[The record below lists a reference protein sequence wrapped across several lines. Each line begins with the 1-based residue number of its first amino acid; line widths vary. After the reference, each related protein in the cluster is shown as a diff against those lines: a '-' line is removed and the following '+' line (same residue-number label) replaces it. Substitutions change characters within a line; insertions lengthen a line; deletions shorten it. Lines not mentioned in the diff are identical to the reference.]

1 MRVWSRLPLALT
13 LAAFV
18 AAPAVLAADPAPAAK
33 PQGRTGTTERLFL
46 SFAQDAAIA
55 PSQWWEGQIEYDD
68 GSQDI
73 PVDAFIV
80 RGVVAFQPVKNL
92 EVGGSFGLGNTNADP
107 SLPDGTGATDLNLY
121 GKWMFPNAAAKVDFT
136 AGLLATVPTG
146 DDTAGLGFNS
156 FGAQAFGA
164 MRYTME
170 GAIIGGH
177 VGARFNGDG
186 QLQGFD
192 LPGKTSYELGV
203 CALFPLANQV
213 TIVAEGRIETARFEG
228 FDSSAELLGGI
239 NWKAFNRGMLRG
251 AIAGGLTDGS
261 PNVRVILGYAYTF

>member
-1 MRVWSRLPLALT
+1 MRVLSRLRLT
-13 LAAFV
+13 VLLAAV
-18 AAPAVLAADPAPAAK
+18 AAAPAVFAADPVPAST
-33 PQGRTGTTERLFL
+33 PQGRSGTADRLFL

-55 PSQWWEGQIEYDD
+55 PSQWWEGQLEYDD
-68 GSQDI
+68 GSKDI

-92 EVGGSFGLGNTNADP
+92 EVGGNVGLGNTNADP
-107 SLPDGTGATDLNLY
+107 SLPDGTGATDFNLY
-121 GKWMFPNAAAKVDFT
+121 GKWMFPNAASKVDFT
-136 AGLLATVPTG
+136 AGVLATVPTG

-164 MRYTME
+164 MRYTMD
-170 GAIIGGH
+170 GAVIGGH

-186 QLQGFD
+186 QFQGFD
-192 LPGKTSYELGV
+192 LQGKTSYELGV

-228 FDSSAELLGGI
+228 FDSSADLLGGI
-239 NWKAFNRGMLRG
+239 NWKAFDRGVLRG